1 MQYPI
6 EDENN
11 RDWYFGESKN
21 GIPTG
26 HGTMT
31 WKDGQIYTGKNRN
44 RFQNPLSKVQ
54 VKHSTYF
61 ILLT

>member
-1 MQYPI
+1 MQYPT

-26 HGTMT
+26 HGTMI

-44 RFQNPLSKVQ
+44 RSKRIQ
-54 VKHSTYF
+54 Y
-61 ILLT
+61 